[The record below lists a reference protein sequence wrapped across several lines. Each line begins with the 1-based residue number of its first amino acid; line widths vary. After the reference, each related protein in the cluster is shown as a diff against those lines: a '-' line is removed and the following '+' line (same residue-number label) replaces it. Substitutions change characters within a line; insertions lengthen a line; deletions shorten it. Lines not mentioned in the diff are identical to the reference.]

1 MMADAS
7 SILGAS
13 FIVLGRDNSARN
25 FSQTALWIYFL
36 VPFFCLCTSKSRQHF
51 ESILKHLK
59 FTTTDSDSPSPLQQ
73 SFHHQVNQLN
83 GVVNK
88 RCHLSSQRQ
97 INWSNRRKSNS
108 TDQYAFSVNRGQ
120 VKVGFWAVGITLSA
134 NSTPISSS
142 SQVST
147 QNMCARQLAAKKDK
161 DIL

>member
-1 MMADAS
+1 M
-7 SILGAS
+7 LLQ
-13 FIVLGRDNSARN
+13 FLEPLLLFLGRDNSARN
-25 FSQTALWIYFL
+25 FQSNSTLDLFLGAL
-36 VPFFCLCTSKSRQHF
+36 FCSCASKSRGALS

-88 RCHLSSQRQ
+88 RCHLSSQRK